1 MAPEGSHRLQPDDDR
16 PADAR
21 PGHHQFE
28 RAQVERADHPDR
40 AEPYNQHDT
49 RLAPVEEQR
58 VLPAKT
64 SAAAVFALI
73 FGLSGLLAVLTVILA
88 PLGLVLAVIGIILA
102 VIGMKMAKRVGV
114 TGRGVAIGGLVLA
127 VLALILGITL
137 AVGVTTFLNNKSA
150 VDRLDKQVQKLRDN
164 LPAKVDIPSK

>member
-1 MAPEGSHRLQPDDDR
+1 MATEGSHRLQPDDDR
-16 PADAR
+16 PTDAHT
-21 PGHHQFE
+21 GQHQFD
-28 RAQVERADHPDR
+28 RSQVDRDDHPDR
-40 AEPYNQHDT
+40 AGQNN
-49 RLAPVEEQR
+49 RVAPVEEQR

-73 FGLSGLLAVLTVILA
+73 FGLSALLAVLTVILA
-88 PLGLVLAVIGIILA
+88 PLGLVLAIIGIILA

-114 TGRGVAIGGLVLA
+114 TGRGVALGGLVLA

-137 AVGVTTFLNNKSA
+137 AVGVTTFLNNKTA